1 MASETF
7 DAGQLRADLETT
19 VRTWRFA
26 TGDEGRMVRRCD
38 EFVAVLDGCRG
49 TTVQD
54 RWDDFEAG
62 VWPDWVAGRNRVGGE
77 LWRWGTWAVVL
88 TRTARPGWPVM
99 ATGRVNQ
106 WLGHLPLHDPL
117 VVRADLL
124 ADAVDGLDWVTVRA
138 RELAVALGV
147 RVLLVG
153 GHSQLDA
160 ITDDDLAGVPS
171 RTKGQDTLDAALCR
185 LGVLARTPQRGSTRR
200 LRAERLSPA
209 ELVDQSDIP
218 ARFRAVS
225 ALYLD
230 TYAARISDV
239 YATLR
244 HKQIALAHFWR
255 FIDEH
260 HPEVGCCSELTPALA
275 RGFVAHAIE
284 RARRVQRGAG
294 HDASD
299 RTTAHAWL
307 TDVRCFFADICT
319 WAAEPDSAFAAYAPA
334 MIPLTR
340 HDLVGVG
347 FEQAR
352 RRSAARMAATV
363 IDLER
368 EMPNIRAFALRC
380 WHDAEQAS
388 TAQPDDARGTTA
400 EGDAFWDWALL
411 ELLVLSG
418 LRIEEACELTTLDI
432 LRRRQSD
439 GRLYYLLHIKPSKF
453 DRARVIPIG
462 DGLGRVLAE
471 IIRHIKRFYGSGAV
485 PACDHWDHH
494 EHRARPRAP
503 YLLQGISHPSAIGVQ
518 TIRSRLARLSEAAG
532 ARRSD
537 GSVLRL
543 RPHDCRRVF
552 ASEHL
557 NNHTPPHVIQ
567 ALLGHA
573 TIDTVMVYAKLYPAE
588 LIEGYRRALRGAYV
602 TAHGPDSL
610 RNPTAEEWFAFSA
623 SCSMRDMGTHLCALP
638 TGEHCPKG
646 LVCLGCVHAQPKKS
660 AAPVFRS
667 MLASHRRALAK
678 AQHID
683 EPAGQIAARQLEV
696 DRIEHALRRAEE
708 LDHDVAAAIEGEA
721 DDPPHR
727 ARLSVVAERT

>member
-1 MASETF
+1 MTSETF
-7 DAGQLRADLETT
+7 DAVQLRADLETA

-26 TGDEGRMVRRCD
+26 AGEEGRMVRRCD
-38 EFVAVLDGCRG
+38 EFVAVLGGCRG

-54 RWDDFEAG
+54 RWDDFEARI
-62 VWPDWVAGRNRVGGE
+62 WPNWLAGHDRVGGD

-88 TRTARPGWPVM
+88 TRAARPGWPAM
-99 ATGRVNQ
+99 ATGRIHQ

-117 VVRADLL
+117 VGQADLL
-124 ADAVDGLDWVTVRA
+124 ADAVEGLDWVTVRA
-138 RELAVALGV
+138 REVAVALGV
-147 RVLLVG
+147 RILLVG
-153 GHSQLDA
+153 GHGQLDA
-160 ITDDDLAGVPS
+160 ITDDDLARVPAG
-171 RTKGQDTLDAALCR
+171 TKGQDALDAALCR
-185 LGVLARTPQRGSTRR
+185 LGILARTPKRGITRR

-218 ARFRAVS
+218 ARFRAVTV
-225 ALYLD
+225 LYLD

-260 HPEVGCCSELTPALA
+260 HPEVGACSALTPAHA
-275 RGFVAHAIE
+275 RGFVPHAIE
-284 RARRVQRGAG
+284 RARRVQRGG
-294 HDASD
+294 HDGSD

-319 WAAEPDSAFAAYAPA
+319 WAAEPDSAFAAHSPA

-352 RRSAARMAATV
+352 RRTAARTAANV

-368 EMPNIRAFALRC
+368 EMPNIRAFALRR
-380 WHDAEQAS
+380 WNQAEQAS
-388 TAQPDDARGTTA
+388 AAQPEDVRRSGA

-432 LRRRQSD
+432 LRRRQLD

-471 IIRHIKRFYGSGAV
+471 IIRRIKRFYGSDAV

-503 YLLQGISHPSAIGVQ
+503 YLLQAISHPSAIGVQ

-610 RNPTAEEWFAFSA
+610 RNPTADEWFAFSA

-646 LVCLGCVHAQPKKS
+646 LVCLGCAHAQPKKS

-667 MLASHRRALAK
+667 MLASHRRALTK
-678 AQHID
+678 GRDID
-683 EPAGQIAARQLEV
+683 EPPGQIAARQLEV

-708 LDHDVAAAIEGEA
+708 LDHDVAAAIEAEA
-721 DDPPHR
+721 Q
-727 ARLSVVAERT
+727 ACETRLAVVPEHT